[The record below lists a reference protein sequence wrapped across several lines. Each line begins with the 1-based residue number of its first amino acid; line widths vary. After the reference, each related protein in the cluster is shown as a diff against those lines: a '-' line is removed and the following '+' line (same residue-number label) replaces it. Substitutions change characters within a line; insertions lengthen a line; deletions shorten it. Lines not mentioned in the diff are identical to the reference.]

1 MRPTKRNAK
10 FLVLICAAALALGTH
25 AADVIIHLR
34 NGDRLTGKISGETP
48 TEVTLQTATLGKIV
62 VPVGQ
67 ILKREEVVA
76 TAATGS
82 TNIVAAATT
91 TTNAPASTPKPAA
104 ATPTPTPTPA
114 AVATKPKPPKLWNT
128 ELQFGLNL
136 RYTTRDQQEALVIA
150 KSTYSKGHFRE
161 ILDYNFTW
169 GKTEDTQTANRMAGS
184 AKSEYDLTPRWYLFG
199 LAGAGYDQ
207 IRLIE
212 RQWEINPGVG
222 YQWIKKPDF
231 VLKTEVGMSYQ
242 DQFFQNGDEVNT
254 FAGRLAGIFTWRI
267 YDKLTADGRVE
278 YFPNIKDINEYRLRG
293 ESTLR
298 YPLLQNLSINLNVID
313 LYDTEAPP
321 GVEPN
326 DLQVRSALG
335 IKF

>member
-1 MRPTKRNAK
+1 MLKTKRNAK
-10 FLVLICAAALALGTH
+10 FLVLICAAALAWGAQ

-34 NGDRLTGKISGETP
+34 NGDRLTGKISGETA

-76 TAATGS
+76 TPSTPGS
-82 TNIVAAATT
+82 TNTVAAATT
-91 TTNAPASTPKPAA
+91 TNAPAAAPKP
-104 ATPTPTPTPA
+104 ATPTPTPAP
-114 AVATKPKPPKLWNT
+114 VATKPKPPKLWNT

-169 GKTEDTQTANRMAGS
+169 GKTEETQTANRMAGN
-184 AKSEYDLTPRWYLFG
+184 AKSEYDLTPKWYLFG
-199 LAGAGYDQ
+199 LAGAGYDE
-207 IRLIE
+207 IRLID

-222 YQWIKKPDF
+222 YQWVKKPDF
-231 VLKTEVGMSYQ
+231 VFKTEVGMSYQ

-254 FAGRLAGIFTWRI
+254 FAGRLAAIFTWRI
-267 YDKLTADGRVE
+267 YAAKAHCAIRCCKTSR
-278 YFPNIKDINEYRLRG
+278 
-293 ESTLR
+293 ST
-298 YPLLQNLSINLNVID
+298 
-313 LYDTEAPP
+313 
-321 GVEPN
+321 
-326 DLQVRSALG
+326 
-335 IKF
+335 

>member
-1 MRPTKRNAK
+1 MRKRKRNAN
-10 FLVLICAAALALGTH
+10 FLALICAAALALGAH

-34 NGDRLTGKISGETP
+34 NGDRLTGKITGETP
-48 TEVTLQTATLGKIV
+48 TEVTLQTATLGKIL

-67 ILKREEVVA
+67 ILKREEPVA
-76 TAATGS
+76 APPAGATN
-82 TNIVAAATT
+82 TVAATT
-91 TTNAPASTPKPAA
+91 ITNAPLAASKPPP
-104 ATPTPTPTPA
+104 ATPAPTP
-114 AVATKPKPPKLWNT
+114 VATKPKPPKLWNT

-150 KSTYSKGHFRE
+150 KTTYAKGKFRE

-169 GKTEDTQTANRMAGS
+169 GRTEDTQTANRMSGS
-184 AKSEYDLTPRWYLFG
+184 AKSEYDLTPKWYLFG
-199 LAGAGYDQ
+199 LAGAGYDE
-207 IRLIE
+207 IRLID

-231 VLKTEVGMSYQ
+231 VFKTEVGMSYQ
-242 DQFFQNGDEVNT
+242 DQYFKNGNELNT

-267 YDKLTADGRVE
+267 YEKLTADGRLE
-278 YFPNIKDINEYRLRG
+278 YFPNIKDINEYRLRA

-321 GVEPN
+321 AVEQN
-326 DLQVRSALG
+326 DLQVRSSLG

>member
-1 MRPTKRNAK
+1 MPKTKRNAK
-10 FLVLICAAALALGTH
+10 FLTLLCAAVLASSAP
-25 AADVIIHLR
+25 AADIIIHLR
-34 NGDRLTGKISGETP
+34 NGDRVTGAITAESP
-48 TEVTLQTATLGKIV
+48 TEVTLQSATLGKII

-67 ILKREEVVA
+67 ILKRDQVVAPAPSTNTVA
-76 TAATGS
+76 TA
-82 TNIVAAATT
+82 T
-91 TTNAPASTPKPAA
+91 TTNAPAVAAKP
-104 ATPTPTPTPA
+104 PPA
-114 AVATKPKPPKLWNT
+114 PAPAATKPKPPKLWNT

-150 KSTYSKGHFRE
+150 KSTYAKGKFRE

-184 AKSEYDLTPRWYLFG
+184 AKTEYDLTPKWYLFG
-199 LAGAGYDQ
+199 LAGAGYDE
-207 IRLIE
+207 IRLID
-212 RQWEINPGVG
+212 RQFEINPGVG
-222 YQWIKKPDF
+222 YQWFKKPDF
-231 VLKTEVGMSYQ
+231 VFKTEVGGSYQ
-242 DQFFQNGDEVNT
+242 HQFFNNGNEVT
-254 FAGRLAGIFTWRI
+254 TLAGRLAAIFTWRI
-267 YDKLTADGRVE
+267 YEKLTADGRLE
-278 YFPNIKDINEYRLRG
+278 YFPNIKEIDEYRLRA

-326 DLQVRSALG
+326 DLQVRSSLG

>member
-1 MRPTKRNAK
+1 MPKTKRNAK
-10 FLVLICAAALALGTH
+10 FLVLICAAALALGTR

-34 NGDRLTGKISGETP
+34 NGDRLTGKIAGESP
-48 TEVTLQTATLGKIV
+48 TEVTLQTATLGKIL

-76 TAATGS
+76 TAAPSTS
-82 TNIVAAATT
+82 TNTVATTT
-91 TTNAPASTPKPAA
+91 TTNAPA
-104 ATPTPTPTPA
+104 ATAKAPTAPTPVP
-114 AVATKPKPPKLWNT
+114 VATKPKPPKLWNT

-150 KSTYSKGHFRE
+150 KSTYAKGKFRE

-169 GKTEDTQTANRMAGS
+169 GRTEDTQTANRMAGS
-184 AKSEYDLTPRWYLFG
+184 AKSEYDLTPKWYLFG
-199 LAGAGYDQ
+199 LAGAGYDG
-207 IRLIE
+207 IRQIE

-222 YQWIKKPDF
+222 YQWIKTPDF
-231 VLKTEVGMSYQ
+231 VFKTELGMSYQ
-242 DQFFQNGDEVNT
+242 EQYFENGNDVTT
-254 FAGRLAGIFTWRI
+254 FAGRVAGIFTWRI
-267 YDKLTADGRVE
+267 YEKLTADGRVE
-278 YFPNIKDINEYRLRG
+278 YFPNIKAIDEYRLRA

-298 YPLLQNLSINLNVID
+298 YPLLHNLSINLNVID

-321 GVEPN
+321 GVEAN
-326 DLQVRSALG
+326 DLQIRSALG

>member
-1 MRPTKRNAK
+1 MPKIKRNAN
-10 FLVLICAAALALGTH
+10 FLVLICAAALALGAQ

-34 NGDRLTGKISGETP
+34 NGDRLTGNISGETP

-76 TAATGS
+76 TAAGS
-82 TNIVAAATT
+82 TNTVAVATT
-91 TTNAPASTPKPAA
+91 TTNAPSAAPKPA

-114 AVATKPKPPKLWNT
+114 PVATKPKPPKLWNT

-150 KSTYSKGHFRE
+150 KSTYAKGHFRE

-169 GKTEDTQTANRMAGS
+169 GKTEETQTANRMAGS
-184 AKSEYDLTPRWYLFG
+184 AKSEYDLTPKWYLFG
-199 LAGAGYDQ
+199 LGGAGYDQ

-212 RQWEINPGVG
+212 RQWEINPGIG
-222 YQWIKKPDF
+222 YQWVKKPDF
-231 VLKTEVGMSYQ
+231 VFKTEVGMSYQ
-242 DQFFQNGDEVNT
+242 DQHFENGNEVNT

-267 YDKLTADGRVE
+267 YDKLTADGRLE

>member
-1 MRPTKRNAK
+1 MPKTKRTAK
-10 FLVLICAAALALGTH
+10 FLVLICAAALAFGAH

-34 NGDRLTGKISGETP
+34 NGDRLTGKITGETS
-48 TEVTLQTATLGKIV
+48 TEVTLQTATLGKIL

-67 ILKREEVVA
+67 ILKREEIVA
-76 TAATGS
+76 TAP
-82 TNIVAAATT
+82 AATT
-91 TTNAPASTPKPAA
+91 NTVATAPTTNAPAAPKPAPA
-104 ATPTPTPTPA
+104 PVA
-114 AVATKPKPPKLWNT
+114 AVTKPKPPKLWNT

-136 RYTTRDQQEALVIA
+136 RYTTRDQQEALVLA
-150 KSTYSKGHFRE
+150 KSTYAKGKFRE

-184 AKSEYDLTPRWYLFG
+184 AKSEYDLTPKWYLFG
-199 LAGAGYDQ
+199 LAGAAYDE
-207 IRLIE
+207 IRLID

-222 YQWIKKPDF
+222 YQWIKTPDF
-231 VLKTEVGMSYQ
+231 VFKTEVGMSYQ
-242 DQFFQNGDEVNT
+242 DQYFHNGDEVTT

-267 YDKLTADGRVE
+267 YDKLTADGRLE
-278 YFPNIKDINEYRLRG
+278 YFPNIKAIDEYRLRA
-293 ESTLR
+293 ESVLR
-298 YPLLQNLSINLNVID
+298 YPLLKNLSINLNVID

-335 IKF
+335 VKF

>member
-1 MRPTKRNAK
+1 MPKTKRNAK
-10 FLVLICAAALALGTH
+10 FLVLICAAALALGAH

-34 NGDRLTGKISGETP
+34 NGDRLTGRINSETP

-76 TAATGS
+76 TTATPGS
-82 TNIVAAATT
+82 TNTVAAVT
-91 TTNAPASTPKPAA
+91 TTNAPAAAPKP
-104 ATPTPTPTPA
+104 ATPTPAP
-114 AVATKPKPPKLWNT
+114 VATKPKPPKLWNT

-169 GKTEDTQTANRMAGS
+169 GKTEETQTANRMAGS
-184 AKSEYDLTPRWYLFG
+184 AKSEYDLTPKWYLFG
-199 LAGAGYDQ
+199 LGGAGYDE
-207 IRLIE
+207 IRLID

-267 YDKLTADGRVE
+267 YDKLTADGRIE
-278 YFPNIKDINEYRLRG
+278 YFPNIRDINEYRLRG